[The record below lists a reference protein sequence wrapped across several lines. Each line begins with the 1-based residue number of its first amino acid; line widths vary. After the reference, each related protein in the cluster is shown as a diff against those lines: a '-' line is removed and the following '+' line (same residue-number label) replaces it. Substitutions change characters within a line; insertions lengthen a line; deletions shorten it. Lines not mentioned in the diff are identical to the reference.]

1 MIAKKLFSNLLAIP
15 ALSAF
20 ALLVVAAPAAAVPT
34 LDFSIDAPASGSIA
48 YVIGGGGSGKLIGTN
63 IAVGSV
69 VGGLGT
75 PDTAS
80 PLNNGVLTGCTG
92 CLLNF
97 TTGNIT
103 GSSSSQWSFGAG
115 GSITLTG
122 AVPAAGA
129 TPTLF
134 TGTWEGASVTYFGGA
149 FKIAGG
155 IFSSSV
161 NDDVAAYFGLPG
173 GSGWEGALTLSFLAS
188 GYPGTAFSSSA
199 LGSGD
204 IMVSTNRPPIATPEP
219 ASLLLIGTGVA
230 ATFTAL
236 GLRGRTRSGERGDA
250 PMV

>member
-1 MIAKKLFSNLLAIP
+1 MIAKKLHSRLLAIP

-20 ALLVVAAPAAAVPT
+20 ALLLVAAPAAAVPT
-34 LDFSIDAPASGSIA
+34 LDFGINAPASGTIS
-48 YVIGGGGSGKLIGTN
+48 YVMGGGGSGTLVGTN
-63 IAVGSV
+63 IAIGSV

-80 PLNNGVLTGCTG
+80 PLNNGVLAGCTG

-103 GSSSSQWSFGAG
+103 SSTASQWIFRAG
-115 GSITLTG
+115 GTITLTG

-134 TGTWEGASVTYFGGA
+134 TGTWESASVTYFGGA

-155 IFSSSV
+155 IFSSSL
-161 NDDVAAYFGLPG
+161 NDNVAAFFGLPG
-173 GSGWEGALTLSFLAS
+173 GSGWDGGLNLSFMAA
-188 GYPGTAFSSSA
+188 GYPGSSFSSSA

-204 IMVSTNRPPIATPEP
+204 ILLSTNRPPIATPEP
-219 ASLLLIGTGVA
+219 ASLLLIGTGLA
-230 ATFTAL
+230 AVTAM
-236 GLRGRTRSGERGDA
+236 GLRGRKHSDERVDA
-250 PMV
+250 PTI

>member
-1 MIAKKLFSNLLAIP
+1 MIAKKLNSRLLAIP

-20 ALLVVAAPAAAVPT
+20 ALLLAAGPAAAVPT
-34 LDFSIDAPASGSIA
+34 LDFGIDAPASGTIA
-48 YVIGGGGSGKLIGTN
+48 YVIGGGGTGKLVGTN

-69 VGGLGT
+69 LGGLGT

-97 TTGNIT
+97 TSGNIT
-103 GSSSSQWSFGAG
+103 GSSATQWTFGAG
-115 GSITLTG
+115 GTITLTG

-134 TGTWEGASVTYFGGA
+134 TGSWEGASVTYFGGA

-155 IFSSSV
+155 IFSSSI
-161 NDDVAAYFGLPG
+161 NDNVAAYFGLPG
-173 GSGWEGALTLSFLAS
+173 GSGWDGALTLSFLAAGS
-188 GYPGTAFSSSA
+188 PGTPFVSSA

-204 IMVSTNRPPIATPEP
+204 IMLSTNRPPIATPEP
-219 ASLLLIGTGVA
+219 ASLLLIGTGLA
-230 ATFTAL
+230 AVTAM
-236 GLRGRTRSGERGDA
+236 GLRGRKRSDEQENA
-250 PMV
+250 PTV